1 MRCQK
6 MWGNVINCNG
16 LLAKLHWKWRNVTK
30 CYKNVHKCW
39 PKMSWNVKKSSANV
53 IKCYIRVSGGGGMLS
68 NVTTMLINVGNG
80 MLKMWSNVGQ
90 KCHGMWGISSPNV
103 IKCWI
108 YGIWRWPNVSECFQN
123 VKKCWKWDVK
133 NVIKCWPKMSW
144 NVRDKF
150 DQCYQMLDL
159 W

>member
-1 MRCQK
+1 MD
-6 MWGNVINCNG
+6 
-16 LLAKLHWKWRNVTK
+16 
-30 CYKNVHKCW
+30 CW
-39 PKMSWNVKKSSANV
+39 PNCIGSDGMWPNV
-53 IKCYIRVSGGGGMLS
+53 IKMFINVGLKCLGMWKKVQPMSSNVIFRVSGGGGMLS

-90 KCHGMWGISSPNV
+90 ICHGMWGISSANV
-103 IKCWI
+103 MKCWI
-108 YGIWRWPNVSECFQN
+108 YGIWRWPNVSECFEN
-123 VKKCWKWDVK
+123 VKKCWKLDVK